1 MYTYNST
8 FLLFYQFILIY
19 RVNIGKKAIL
29 SKNIGIIGHFLKD
42 RGFIGNIG
50 MLEGLC
56 ITKKLVLA

>member
-29 SKNIGIIGHFLKD
+29 SKIIGIIGHFLKD

-50 MLEGLC
+50 TLEGLC